1 MSAVNT
7 VTIAADATSSI
18 TSSQVGRKRTPPRP
32 IRWAFNTAAY
42 TLLIA
47 AALIL
52 TFPLFF
58 SLSLALQGPI
68 AAPSLIPNFSQLDW
82 GVFQSVFQQQPV
94 MARWIFN
101 SFFVASTVTV
111 GVLITSSLLAYALAY
126 LDFPGRVFLLFFAL
140 GTLMVPFEATLIP
153 NYLTIARTGWK
164 DSFQGLIVPFLA
176 SGFGTFLLRQYFL
189 TLPRELYDAALVDG
203 CGRLR
208 YLWAILLPLSRPALA
223 TLAVYTFLGTWNQF
237 YWPLL
242 VTNDPEWRT
251 TQVGITIF
259 RNFEY
264 AVFNTQMAATIIVM
278 LPTLILLVLGQRQL
292 VRGLTAG
299 ALKG

>member
-1 MSAVNT
+1 MSA
-7 VTIAADATSSI
+7 I
-18 TSSQVGRKRTPPRP
+18 TAFPQARPSPARVRRNPR
-32 IRWAFNTAAY
+32 ILYKVFVYA
-42 TLLIA
+42 LLIVVA
-47 AALIL
+47 IIL

-58 SLSLALQGPI
+58 ALSLALQGPVS
-68 AAPSLIPNFSQLDW
+68 APDLIPRDFYSLDW
-82 GVFQSVFQQQPV
+82 GVFGTVFQQQPIMV
-94 MARWIFN
+94 RWIFN
-101 SFFVASTVTV
+101 SFFVASAVTL
-111 GVLITSSLLAYALAY
+111 GVLVTSSLLAYALAY
-126 LDFPGRVFLLFFAL
+126 LNFPGRVFLLFFAL

-153 NYLTIARTGWK
+153 NYLLISSLKWK
-164 DSFQGLIVPFLA
+164 DSYQGLIVPFLA
-176 SGFGTFLLRQYFL
+176 SGFGVFLLRQYFL

-208 YLWAILLPLSRPALA
+208 YLWSILLPLSRPALA
-223 TLAVYTFLGTWNQF
+223 TLAVQTFLSTYNQF

-242 VTNDPEWRT
+242 VTNDPEFRT

-264 AVFNTQMAATIIVM
+264 AVFNIQTAATLIVM